1 MNGTTISI
9 QIAPIALSLK
19 LISLNSR
26 RSIYKLQHV
35 IKYLKILTQS
45 AAKNVCCTKSPQNN
59 IKIILGTK

>member
-45 AAKNVCCTKSPQNN
+45 AAKKTFAVQNLL
-59 IKIILGTK
+59 KTVLKLLS